1 MEKMA
6 ILTVK
11 IGGIHLNMFNLEN
24 SHSSSMLVFSPPRY
38 TVPFNSSINV
48 LFYAK
53 STSCVKNCLVP
64 CDHICCC
71 CHVLRCDCSAR
82 RGNGLLATGSGPA
95 LISTLCRILGIF
107 FFLKSWNIHWHMYV
121 GFLGPRI
128 QGDLIILK
136 KKRKRKKIL

>member
-1 MEKMA
+1 MPCICNLLTHSA
-6 ILTVK
+6 INQWRKKEYMCLISRTENKNLQSLT
-11 IGGIHLNMFNLEN
+11 
-24 SHSSSMLVFSPPRY
+24 SMLVFSPPRY
-38 TVPFNSSINV
+38 TLPFNSSINV

-107 FFLKSWNIHWHMYV
+107 FFLKSWNIH
-121 GFLGPRI
+121 
-128 QGDLIILK
+128 
-136 KKRKRKKIL
+136 